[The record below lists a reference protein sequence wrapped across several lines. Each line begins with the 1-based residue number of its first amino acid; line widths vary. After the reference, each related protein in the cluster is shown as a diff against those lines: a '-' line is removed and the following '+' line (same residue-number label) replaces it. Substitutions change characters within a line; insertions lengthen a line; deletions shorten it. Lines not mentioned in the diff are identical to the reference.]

1 MAATHTVAIFIVLY
15 VITGN
20 VLYLVVPKLVQK
32 NLFEINLKK
41 LFLIRCTKLKTF
53 RLWVREK

>member
-1 MAATHTVAIFIVLY
+1 MAATHTVAIFIVLC

-20 VLYLVVPKLVQK
+20 VLSSVVPKLGQK

-41 LFLIRCTKLKTF
+41 IFLIHCTKLKTF
-53 RLWVREK
+53 RL